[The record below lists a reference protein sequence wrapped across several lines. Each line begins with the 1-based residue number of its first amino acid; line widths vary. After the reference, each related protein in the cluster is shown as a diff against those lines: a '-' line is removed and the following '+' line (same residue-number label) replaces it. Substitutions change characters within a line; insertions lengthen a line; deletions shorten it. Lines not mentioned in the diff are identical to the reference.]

1 MFARAMTLVS
11 EALLDAMVRY
21 ANTAQAVREYGVS
34 CCTPRRAAR
43 LGQRS
48 ALGREIAPRLSAHL
62 EQPGGPHATARCTS
76 PISRSAPGV
85 ITTRE
90 LRVPLFWNTSCA
102 KRPPDSGSLKASA
115 ASSLQ
120 SHEWLSA
127 CTWNK
132 LS

>member
-1 MFARAMTLVS
+1 MTLVS

-62 EQPGGPHATARCTS
+62 EQPGGPHATADAHADDNVLY
-76 PISRSAPGV
+76 APAPAFEQRMADQPCPGHAEGV
-85 ITTRE
+85 
-90 LRVPLFWNTSCA
+90 A
-102 KRPPDSGSLKASA
+102 DGDGA
-115 ASSLQ
+115 AVDV
-120 SHEWLSA
+120 EPVVRDA
-127 CTWNK
+127 
-132 LS
+132 